1 MPPRTIAIG
10 DIHGEVHALRV
21 VLEQLPPL
29 AAGDHLVF
37 LGDYLNRGPDSAGV
51 VALLRDL
58 QLRSAARVTCLRGN
72 HEDAWLRVRRE
83 GWDEF
88 VYPPNHGCLA
98 TFRSFTGR
106 PPPASGERPTDEEM
120 ERIVAGSFLPED
132 VIAWMESL
140 PFWVEDEHAIY
151 VHAGLPKGPKGFL
164 HPSEVALP
172 PMLAWVRTEDFTR
185 HYRGKCVVFG
195 HTPVRLLPPELS
207 TYTPEDPSDLWR
219 GENTIGLDTGCGRGG
234 FLTAIELPSHRVFE
248 SR

>member
-1 MPPRTIAIG
+1 MTPRTIAIG
-10 DIHGEVHALRV
+10 DIHGDADALRT
-21 VLEQLPPL
+21 LLGRLPAL
-29 AAGDHLVF
+29 GEGDHLVF
-37 LGDYLNRGPDSAGV
+37 LGDYVNRGPASAAV
-51 VALLRDL
+51 VGLLRDL
-58 QLRSAARVTCLRGN
+58 QQRSVARVTCLRGN

-88 VYPPNHGCLA
+88 VYPPSHGCLA
-98 TFRSFTGR
+98 TFRSFAGL
-106 PPPASGERPTDEEM
+106 PPPGPKERPTDQEM
-120 ERIVAGSFLPED
+120 EQIAAGSFFPED
-132 VIAWMESL
+132 VVGWMESL
-140 PFWVEDEHAIY
+140 PFWAEDSHAIY

-164 HPSEVALP
+164 HPSEVAVP

-207 TYTPEDPSDLWR
+207 TYTPEDPNDLWK

-234 FLTAIELPSHRVFE
+234 FLTAIELPTQKVIE